1 MNIFID
7 IISAVYRVTTFAVW
21 LTILH
26 YIERLLSIC
35 PFLRLIYIKRIK
47 HICVPIV

>member
-1 MNIFID
+1 MNKIID
-7 IISAVYRVTTFAVW
+7 IISAVYRDTTFAVW

-35 PFLRLIYIKRIK
+35 PVLK
-47 HICVPIV
+47 